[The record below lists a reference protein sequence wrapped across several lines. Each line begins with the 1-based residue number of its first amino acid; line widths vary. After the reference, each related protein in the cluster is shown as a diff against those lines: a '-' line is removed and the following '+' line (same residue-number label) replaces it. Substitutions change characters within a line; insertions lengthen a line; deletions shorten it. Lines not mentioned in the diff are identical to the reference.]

1 MTKYKFWFS
10 QLFSFCCLLLSSI
23 CIIELISPWL
33 AESFIPWMERH
44 LSLSSKAFKIVFFL
58 ILLLSSYPIS
68 KIHKFR
74 CIRSRGNE
82 SLKYA
87 LVFIIT
93 ASLYRL
99 DIIAHQWV
107 FTSYCNVNLLGW
119 NIAYVD
125 LLALYVVFI
134 ALQVAVRWTDS
145 KQGNTQKTLSENKKS
160 IPSLEEPIS
169 CSDADIFAFNKD
181 AISLIKNIDQ
191 KEIEKQA
198 LVIGLRGAWGS
209 GKTSYLNI
217 LKQLLD
223 VCENHEED
231 VQIDNS
237 YRVVEFSPWL
247 STDIEQM
254 TKDFFDSFHEAIKEK
269 PIQLQV
275 QRYAHKVVRADIS
288 WLSRFIGLFS
298 NRSTKQM
305 FEQLKDILRSQSV
318 RYLILIDDLDRLGT
332 EEIMR
337 VIQLIRNIADFPNV
351 VFIVAYDE
359 NYVLERIK
367 DKVGQ
372 SIKDAQFY
380 LQKIFT
386 VPHYLP
392 VKRPETLLDENSKR
406 ISSILGVTT
415 EESQYQ
421 QITDFLKA
429 INRELSLRESVLL
442 ANNTEQALA
451 RMKSTSGYT
460 VCLYD
465 ALLLNLLQLVNNKV
479 YEGLYKSYTMNPE
492 SKSTLLL
499 GESELLELHD
509 GKTSWDSFFE
519 EKVDAESLDQGNSKS
534 QTKSTK
540 KKYIGFSE
548 RLEKHAN
555 KHRVDECSHILQLM
569 FGKIGEK
576 DTSIN
581 PIRKAER
588 IEDNYRIKH
597 KEVFAAYF
605 ENVLPG
611 DIITQEEFDK
621 VLASAKLFEYSLKRW
636 VVEVNRSLLF
646 RLLRN
651 IKFENDEQGLSLLYA
666 SLILVS
672 GQYIDTDES
681 QNSILVLIGIDKYQ
695 QVLAKRNAMS
705 GSGVSLDEE
714 NTYLNLYTAIILT
727 FFRTIDNSENTRAKK
742 MNLLSAYI
750 HYESIFYI
758 LLRIYTKD
766 KDTKTFIKD
775 LYKPYVEKYL
785 ENTTSYSNFNKIYLW
800 SLHKMY
806 GENREELASLFK
818 EHMRRYIISFMKNYP
833 VSWLEQG
840 DLFHTLFE
848 DFNKKSWR
856 TNMIEYLDSFSEEEK
871 EEPEFIDY
879 YKALTDL
886 NRTHPN

>member
-1 MTKYKFWFS
+1 MFNFVQSMLT
-10 QLFSFCCLLLSSI
+10 LFSVMKTHNIFLKIVYPILFGLLLILLFEFFTPVLFDVFIPWIEQFVDWDSFTVKVVFAFIAVLSLYLVLFQEKYNYQCSTISI
-23 CIIELISPWL
+23 RSYIIMALSVVALYRIELIPHEWK
-33 AESFIPWMERH
+33 FINYYNGFLYVDF
-44 LSLSSKAFKIVFFL
+44 LSLYFVYL
-58 ILLLSSYPIS
+58 IYS
-68 KIHKFR
+68 
-74 CIRSRGNE
+74 
-82 SLKYA
+82 
-87 LVFIIT
+87 
-93 ASLYRL
+93 
-99 DIIAHQWV
+99 
-107 FTSYCNVNLLGW
+107 
-119 NIAYVD
+119 
-125 LLALYVVFI
+125 
-134 ALQVAVRWTDS
+134 
-145 KQGNTQKTLSENKKS
+145 KS
-160 IPSLEEPIS
+160 IEKRKEK
-169 CSDADIFAFNKD
+169 SDSNKQIFEAPLSDSSQDLFGFKED

-415 EESQYQ
+415 EENQYQ
-421 QITDFLKA
+421 QITDFLKV

-479 YEGLYKSYTMNPE
+479 YEGLYKSFTKDDE
-492 SKSTLLL
+492 DKDTLLL
-499 GESELLELHD
+499 VDYGFLELHN
-509 GKTSWDSFFE
+509 GKSFMDKF
-519 EKVDAESLDQGNSKS
+519 LDIKDNGASTQENSKS
-534 QTKSTK
+534 PTK
-540 KKYIGFSE
+540 KDIIDFKQ
-548 RLEKHAN
+548 RLEKHAEE
-555 KHRVDECSHILQLM
+555 HRVEECSHILQLM
-569 FGKIGEK
+569 FGKIDEK

-581 PIRKAER
+581 PIQKAER

-621 VLASAKLFEYSLKRW
+621 VLASAKLFEYSLQKW
-636 VVEVNRSLLF
+636 VVEVNSSLLS

-651 IKFENDEQGLSLLYA
+651 IKFENEKQGLSLLYA
-666 SLILVS
+666 SLTLVS
-672 GQYIDTDES
+672 GQYIDTAES

-705 GSGVSLDEE
+705 GSGVNLDEE

-742 MNLLSAYI
+742 MNLLSACI
-750 HYESIFYI
+750 HYENIFYY
-758 LLRIYTKD
+758 LLQIYTED
-766 KDTKTFIKD
+766 KNTETFIKD
-775 LYKPYVEKYL
+775 LYKPYVEEYL
-785 ENTTSYSNFNKIYLW
+785 KITTSYDEFNKIYLW
-800 SLHKMY
+800 SLYKMHR
-806 GENREELASLFK
+806 ENREELASLFK
-818 EHMRRYIISFMKNYP
+818 EHMRRYIVSFMKNYP

-840 DLFHTLFE
+840 DLFCTLFE
-848 DFNKKSWR
+848 DFNNKSWR

-871 EEPEFIDY
+871 EKPEFIDY
-879 YKALTDL
+879 YKALTDS
-886 NRTHPN
+886 NRTHSN